1 MSGGGISGQSDA
13 QDAQGTILTT
23 LIGNRKP
30 DEIIAMV
37 KSYYQK
43 KGLIPSVQNQQVG
56 IVAAI
61 GSNLDIAGTYLECS
75 DLTQTQNIQE
85 HYRIVTQV
93 WGSEEG
99 SNISVQVNG
108 YADLVASD
116 GNEKI
121 KPTDCTSTNEFEN
134 GLLESLKK

>member
-1 MSGGGISGQSDA
+1 
-13 QDAQGTILTT
+13 
-23 LIGNRKP
+23 
-30 DEIIAMV
+30 MV

-43 KGLIPSVQNQQVG
+43 KGVIPSVQNQKVG

-61 GSNLDIAGTYLECS
+61 GSNLDIAGIYLECS

-93 WGSEEG
+93 WSSEEG
-99 SNISVQVNG
+99 RNISVQVNG
-108 YADLVASD
+108 YVDLVTSD

-121 KPTDCTSTNEFEN
+121 KPTDCTSANEFEN
-134 GLLESLKK
+134 GLLESLKNNPSRRDRL